1 MKLFNIFKKWF
12 ECFQVKKPK
21 NGEDVHLQSADNE
34 TDYEDNGIVVEYPDS
49 DDEIVSENIE
59 EYKSYVIGSY
69 SEYDNVSSEHQPK
82 INIEYEEEENDL
94 SLRQEDDE
102 KISSPVQ
109 QTQNVVQPFHEEE
122 NSMDRQLNEIL
133 ECSGYVMKETK
144 KERTGLME
152 YNEKIL
158 NIEDILKF

>member
-1 MKLFNIFKKWF
+1 MKLFNMFKKWF
-12 ECFQVKKPK
+12 GCFQVSKKPK
-21 NGEDVHLQSADNE
+21 NDEDVHLQSTDNE

-59 EYKSYVIGSY
+59 EYKSYVIGPY
-69 SEYDNVSSEHQPK
+69 SDNDNVSSEHQPK
-82 INIEYEEEENDL
+82 INIEYEENDL
-94 SLRQEDDE
+94 SLRQENNE
-102 KISSPVQ
+102 QISLYVQ
-109 QTQNVVQPFHEEE
+109 QNQNMVSSFHEEE